1 MFKETTMFN
10 PKDLEDLSK
19 KLYESLPSGLKNLES
34 DIQNRFQEILRA
46 TFQKMDLVTREEFDV
61 QVKVLLR
68 TREKLEALEK
78 EIETLS
84 KSKTLKKDK

>member
-1 MFKETTMFN
+1 MFN
-10 PKDLEDLSK
+10 PKDFEDLSK
-19 KLYESLPSGLKNLES
+19 KLYDSLPSSLKNLES
-34 DIQNRFQEILRA
+34 DIQNKFQEILRA

-78 EIETLS
+78 EIESIS
-84 KSKTLKKDK
+84 KKKAAKKNK

>member
-1 MFKETTMFN
+1 MFD
-10 PKDLEDLSK
+10 PKDFEELSK
-19 KLYESLPSGLKNLES
+19 KLYESLPSSLKSLES

-78 EIETLS
+78 EIELLS
-84 KSKTLKKDK
+84 KQKTSKKNK

>member
-1 MFKETTMFN
+1 MPKELSMFD
-10 PKDLEDLSK
+10 PKDFEDLSK
-19 KLYESLPSGLKNLES
+19 KLYDSLPSTLKNLES

-78 EIETLS
+78 EIESIS
-84 KSKTLKKDK
+84 KKKATKKNK

>member
-1 MFKETTMFN
+1 MFD
-10 PKDLEDLSK
+10 PKDFEDLSK
-19 KLYESLPSGLKNLES
+19 KLYDSLPSTLKNLES

-78 EIETLS
+78 EIESIS
-84 KSKTLKKDK
+84 KKKATKKNK